1 MLKIHDSDSSRVY
14 IPMGFGLAF
23 LVGALL
29 YQLVSAFQSIQ
40 FLNQQVIVLDDAY
53 YYFQVARNFVLRG
66 WATFDG
72 LHATS
77 GIQLLWGLILFGVAG
92 VFTERIAFL
101 HAALALSALMNGG
114 AGVLLWRFARKLYS
128 PALGELA
135 VMIWA
140 GFMLGLRPTMMG
152 MEYPLHITVI
162 VVLFF
167 IAWDLFAHPQN
178 ASLGKIAALGMFAAF
193 NFGTR
198 LDSGVYSALLIALV
212 LLVLLRARVERSF
225 LLKALV
231 VLGAILGVS
240 VCLFA
245 ALNYSFAGTLMPL
258 SGLVKSFYAA
268 HHFDAYG
275 WTTALAGHVFW
286 FVEIQ
291 ARAILDVVAS
301 ILLEGEVYEPL
312 ALIVILGMLGAS
324 VWGARRIYVTR
335 AQNPE
340 RFRFAQFLGLLWL
353 FGVVHVVTVVG
364 TIGHFAHITQHY
376 WGWLFITWCLW
387 AAVLVEMALDG
398 IQNARVRRS
407 VAAIGLAAF
416 LGAHLWFAVAYYIQ
430 PFVPNL
436 NNRRVETAAWINAH
450 LPPDARIGAW
460 NAGVLGYFS
469 DRTVVNL
476 DGLANDREYLQ
487 FLASGAPLQVYL
499 QQQQIHYI
507 VDVDAQDLSMPYQ
520 AAWDHVQLFRNVLPW
535 SQLDILMQDNKV
547 ALYVLRLQVESA
559 SK

>member
-1 MLKIHDSDSSRVY
+1 MTFKTLSQFH
-14 IPMGFGLAF
+14 IPSGTGLCFAM
-23 LVGALL
+23 GALL
-29 YQLVSAFQSIQ
+29 FQVVSAFQSVQ
-40 FLNQQVIVLDDAY
+40 FLNQHVIVLDDAY
-53 YYFQVARNFVLRG
+53 YYFEVARNLAAKG

-77 GIQLLWGLILFGVAG
+77 GIQLLWGLVLTGVASI
-92 VFTERIAFL
+92 VNERIAFL
-101 HAALALSALMNGG
+101 HAVLVLSALLNGLT
-114 AGVLLWRFARKLYS
+114 GVLLWRGGRRLYS

-135 VMIWA
+135 VLIWA

-152 MEYPLHITVI
+152 MEYPLHITII

-167 IAWDLFAHPQN
+167 VAWDLFAHPQN
-178 ASLGKIAALGMFAAF
+178 ASLGKIAALGVFAAF

-198 LDSGVYSALLIALV
+198 LDSAVYSVLLIALV
-212 LLVLLRARVERSF
+212 LVVLLRARVERSF
-225 LLKALV
+225 FLKALI

-245 ALNYSFAGTLMPL
+245 ALNYSFARAVLPL

-275 WTTALAGHVFW
+275 WTTALAGHIFW

-312 ALIVILGMLGAS
+312 ALVVILGALAAS
-324 VWGARRIYVTR
+324 VWGAHRIYVTR

-353 FGVVHVVTVVG
+353 FGVLHVVTVVA

-387 AAVLVEMALDG
+387 AAVLVEMALG
-398 IQNARVRRS
+398 AMQNVRVRRS

-416 LGAHLWFAVAYYIQ
+416 LGAHLWFAVAYYVQ

-469 DRTVVNL
+469 ERTVVNL

-487 FLASGAPLQVYL
+487 FLASGAPLQGYL
-499 QQQQIHYI
+499 QQQHINYI
-507 VDVDAQDLSMPYQ
+507 VDVDVQDLSMPYQ
-520 AAWDHVQLFRNVLPW
+520 AAWDHAQLFRNVLPW
-535 SQLDILMQDNKV
+535 NQLNILRQDDHV
-547 ALYVLRLQVESA
+547 ALYVLQLQLESA